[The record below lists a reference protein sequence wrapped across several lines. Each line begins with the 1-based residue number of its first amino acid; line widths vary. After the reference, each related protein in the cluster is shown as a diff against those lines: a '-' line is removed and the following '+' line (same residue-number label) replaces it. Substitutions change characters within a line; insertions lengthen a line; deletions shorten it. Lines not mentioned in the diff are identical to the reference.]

1 MWLSMSSCS
10 CCSITELSSP
20 TLYPLFSAN
29 PSLFSANSSLF
40 SANPSLFS
48 ANPSLF
54 SVNLSLLTL
63 TSYFSPPLILLHVGI
78 DGKHILGVDHSVA
91 VDIFQRTVF
100 FACGV
105 LHELIDGEHVL
116 SVDNA
121 VAVHVLTLVE
131 VE

>member
-48 ANPSLF
+48 
-54 SVNLSLLTL
+54 VNLSLLI
-63 TSYFSPPLILLHVGI
+63 SYIYLSPPLILLHVSV
-78 DGKHILGVDHSVA
+78 DGENILGVDHSVA

-105 LHELIDGEHVL
+105 LHELIDGKHVL
-116 SVDNA
+116 SVDDA
-121 VAVHVLTLVE
+121 VAVHVFTLVE
-131 VE
+131 IE

>member
-10 CCSITELSSP
+10 CCSITELSPP

-29 PSLFSANSSLF
+29 PSLF

-54 SVNLSLLTL
+54 SVNPSLLIFYL
-63 TSYFSPPLILLHVGI
+63 YLSPPLILLHVGI
-78 DGKHILGVDHSVA
+78 DGENILGVDHSVA

-100 FACGV
+100 LACGI